1 MWWRCLARMTDAQ
14 RSALKS
20 ASPLPTTRD
29 SESAAATVR
38 PGRDTP
44 HTRASTSKGTAAMR
58 IAVGSDHAG
67 FHLKEHVKAV
77 LAALGHDVVD
87 VGPATPGSVDYPQFA
102 ADAAGLVGRGEVDR
116 GGLACG
122 WGVGV
127 AIVANKVARVRAVNA
142 HDTAEA
148 EMARRHNDAN
158 VVTLSGSRLG
168 PQQAD
173 SIVATFLRTEFEG
186 VRHARRVGQIA
197 ALETARME
205 ADTVL
210 HS

>member
-77 LAALGHDVVD
+77 LAALGHDVID
-87 VGPATPGSVDYPQFA
+87 VGPVTSGSVDYPQFA
-102 ADAAGLVGRGEVDR
+102 ADAARLVGGREADR
-116 GGLACG
+116 GVLACG
-122 WGVGV
+122 SGAVV
-127 AIVANKVARVRAVNA
+127 AIVANKVAGVRAVNA
-142 HDTAEA
+142 HDPTEA
-148 EMARRHNDAN
+148 EMARRHNDAK
-158 VVTLSGSRLG
+158 VVAISGSL
-168 PQQAD
+168 
-173 SIVATFLRTEFEG
+173 
-186 VRHARRVGQIA
+186 
-197 ALETARME
+197 LEP
-205 ADTVL
+205 
-210 HS
+210 S